1 MQKEKI
7 KILVVDDEPD
17 ILEILKL
24 NLQSEG
30 YKVST
35 AENGKKALKKADKIN
50 PDLIV
55 LDLMMPIMDGI
66 ETCERLRL
74 DSRYKNKLII
84 FLTARSEDYS
94 QIAALD
100 VGADDYITKPVKP
113 RVFLSK
119 IKSLLRR
126 KLEPNDS
133 ILKYGNLSIDPE
145 EYKVILSGKEI
156 ILPKK
161 EFELLFLLA
170 SKPKKIFKREKIMST
185 VWGYDVVVGDRTI
198 DVHIRKLREKIG
210 EKYFKTIKGV
220 GYKFVNWKM
229 FLKEIFDRYKIPII
243 LSLILSSLII
253 FFINIDIFLSFIGL
267 DNLKNT
273 LSFSYLLIIY
283 FFLLVIVF
291 TFILN
296 FLIKKY
302 ISSKISNIYKEV
314 SSIGIPLNVD
324 DYKKDSKDLIKNVQK
339 FADESNIKIK
349 LLEQKENYR
358 REFIG
363 NIAHE
368 LKTPLF
374 TVQSYIL
381 SIIDG
386 VAKDKEEKIK
396 FLNKASKGIER
407 LESIV
412 NDLDTITKI
421 ESGITSIE
429 LIEFD
434 IKKSI
439 VNIIEM
445 LELQTKQREISLV
458 FDSDLTIPYNV
469 LADKKAIN
477 TVLTNLVT
485 NSIKYG
491 VKGGTIEII
500 LNELPNSKLLVR
512 VVDNGK
518 GIGKKDIDRVF
529 ERFYR
534 VDKTRSRD
542 QGGSGLGL
550 SIVKHII
557 EAHNEKIFVDS
568 QLGIGSEFSF
578 TLEKV
583 I

>member
-74 DSRYKNKLII
+74 DSRYKNILII

-133 ILKYGNLSIDPE
+133 ILKYGDLSIDPE

-220 GYKFVNWKM
+220 GYKFVN
-229 FLKEIFDRYKIPII
+229 
-243 LSLILSSLII
+243 
-253 FFINIDIFLSFIGL
+253 
-267 DNLKNT
+267 
-273 LSFSYLLIIY
+273 
-283 FFLLVIVF
+283 
-291 TFILN
+291 
-296 FLIKKY
+296 
-302 ISSKISNIYKEV
+302 
-314 SSIGIPLNVD
+314 
-324 DYKKDSKDLIKNVQK
+324 
-339 FADESNIKIK
+339 
-349 LLEQKENYR
+349 
-358 REFIG
+358 
-363 NIAHE
+363 
-368 LKTPLF
+368 
-374 TVQSYIL
+374 
-381 SIIDG
+381 
-386 VAKDKEEKIK
+386 
-396 FLNKASKGIER
+396 
-407 LESIV
+407 
-412 NDLDTITKI
+412 
-421 ESGITSIE
+421 
-429 LIEFD
+429 
-434 IKKSI
+434 
-439 VNIIEM
+439 
-445 LELQTKQREISLV
+445 
-458 FDSDLTIPYNV
+458 
-469 LADKKAIN
+469 
-477 TVLTNLVT
+477 
-485 NSIKYG
+485 
-491 VKGGTIEII
+491 
-500 LNELPNSKLLVR
+500 
-512 VVDNGK
+512 
-518 GIGKKDIDRVF
+518 
-529 ERFYR
+529 
-534 VDKTRSRD
+534 
-542 QGGSGLGL
+542 
-550 SIVKHII
+550 
-557 EAHNEKIFVDS
+557 
-568 QLGIGSEFSF
+568 
-578 TLEKV
+578 
-583 I
+583 